1 MDRFDSH
8 ARTVGPAA
16 ALALALAGAFI
27 VVAVAEDM
35 PYAQPDEA
43 WVSINGKV
51 EAVTPDSFTLDY
63 GGGLIVVE
71 MDDGDRDADA
81 YKLMEGDQVNVIG
94 KIDDD
99 LFETTTIEA
108 STVYVEKLGTT
119 FFASAVDEEDVVLS
133 AEVPLD
139 LTVTTVRGTVESLG
153 DEQFTLDTGPT
164 DLTVVTGGLG
174 YDPLDDT
181 GYQQVDIGDRVSVS
195 GDIDE
200 QFFGGPKI
208 LADSLIVLQEARP

>member
-1 MDRFDSH
+1 M
-8 ARTVGPAA
+8 
-16 ALALALAGAFI
+16 
-27 VVAVAEDM
+27 
-35 PYAQPDEA
+35 
-43 WVSINGKV
+43 
-51 EAVTPDSFTLDY
+51 
-63 GGGLIVVE
+63 
-71 MDDGDRDADA
+71 
-81 YKLMEGDQVNVIG
+81 
-94 KIDDD
+94 
-99 LFETTTIEA
+99 
-108 STVYVEKLGTT
+108 
-119 FFASAVDEEDVVLS
+119 VLS

-153 DEQFTLDTGPT
+153 DAQFTLDTGPT

-181 GYQQVDIGDRVSVS
+181 GYQQVDVGDRVSVS